1 MYATLDRF
9 WPVVF
14 LSLLLLFGACS
25 NQGLRWNTQVYRVNK
40 NETLYAIAWRYSLD
54 YRELARWNDI
64 RAPYLIHPGQELILI
79 DPERLPAHRR
89 PVLDQSPSRR
99 PSEPQSQS
107 ASTSRPASSQPHA
120 SPVEL
125 PPPKAFRWPADG
137 KVIAAFQGSK
147 SSSQGIDIMGKL
159 GQPVIAAAGGKV
171 VYSGNGLNGYG
182 NLVIVKHNDTYLSAY
197 AHNRKLLVKEG
208 DMVES
213 GQQIAEIGMINQSTA
228 LLHFEIRKQGKP
240 VDPLK
245 YLPKR

>member
-1 MYATLDRF
+1 
-9 WPVVF
+9 
-14 LSLLLLFGACS
+14 
-25 NQGLRWNTQVYRVNK
+25 
-40 NETLYAIAWRYSLD
+40 
-54 YRELARWNDI
+54 
-64 RAPYLIHPGQELILI
+64 
-79 DPERLPAHRR
+79 
-89 PVLDQSPSRR
+89 
-99 PSEPQSQS
+99 
-107 ASTSRPASSQPHA
+107 
-120 SPVEL
+120 
-125 PPPKAFRWPADG
+125 
-137 KVIAAFQGSK
+137 
-147 SSSQGIDIMGKL
+147 MGKL